1 MSAASCHGAAVEV
14 RFRRGG
20 ERFRPAG
27 QRHSTALKKLLQAS
41 DVPPWLREHIP
52 LIYVDGELAAVAG
65 MWVGEGHAVA
75 GGERGWVV
83 SWSALPD

>member
-1 MSAASCHGAAVEV
+1 MSSPNAATEANLDHAE
-14 RFRRGG
+14 
-20 ERFRPAG
+20 
-27 QRHSTALKKLLQAS
+27 STVVVGPMAS

-65 MWVGEGHAVA
+65 MWVGEGLAVA